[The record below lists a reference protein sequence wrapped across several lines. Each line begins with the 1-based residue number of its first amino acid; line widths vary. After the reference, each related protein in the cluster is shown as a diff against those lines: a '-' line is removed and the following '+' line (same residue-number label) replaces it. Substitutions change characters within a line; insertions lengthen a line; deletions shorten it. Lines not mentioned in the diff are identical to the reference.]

1 MVPAASRKAAP
12 IQADPPCHA
21 PSHVVPI
28 HEYNHDSGSCAVTG
42 DLVEQRVALAAGGG
56 HILQLLLGAYLDV
69 ELEPH
74 DGIAGEVIDR
84 TTSCP
89 SQA

>member
-42 DLVEQRVALAAGGG
+42 DLVEQRVALAAGVP
-56 HILQLLLGAYLDV
+56 IFSNFCSARIWTLSWN
-69 ELEPH
+69 
-74 DGIAGEVIDR
+74 R
-84 TTSCP
+84 TTGSP
-89 SQA
+89 EK